1 MTTGTIIGITA
12 SGVAIIAI
20 GYGLYRLGK
29 NVQNGNV
36 KVKRQKIV
44 SPLRG
49 ESLNELFKDPT
60 QTGTSNKQEVNK
72 QIVEFEHVDLYKFED
87 LINWVNSV
95 DIPDADTENLT
106 CHIVRKGEEFNS
118 YNIDLS
124 SLSEQDIENVFVAHV
139 LNKKTHHI
147 YSSKWIIASK
157 LDSDLIETFG
167 DCDAVNIE

>member
-12 SGVAIIAI
+12 SGLAIIAI

-44 SPLRG
+44 SPLHG
-49 ESLNELFKDPT
+49 DSLNELFKDTT
-60 QTGTSNKQEVNK
+60 QEEISNKQNVKK
-72 QIVEFEHVDLYKFED
+72 QKVEFEHVDLYRLDD
-87 LINWVNSV
+87 LIKWVNSV
-95 DIPDADTENLT
+95 DIPDADSENLT
-106 CHIVRKGEEFNS
+106 CHIVRKGQEFAS

-124 SLSEQDIENVFVAHV
+124 GLTKQDIENVFVAHV
-139 LNKKTHHI
+139 LNKKTHRI

-157 LDSDLIETFG
+157 LDSDLLETFG
-167 DCDAVNIE
+167 ENETVNIE